1 MKEKTEMDKKEK
13 KDVILLSLRRLKQLK
28 INWRGSIKNH
38 YRSGAIV
45 WGKAIQ
51 LPNWQEKY
59 ISVLLL

>member
-28 INWRGSIKNH
+28 INWRGSINNH

-45 WGKAIQ
+45 
-51 LPNWQEKY
+51 
-59 ISVLLL
+59 